1 MNIFLDSSVAIAAS
15 LSATG
20 ASRQVFDLAARQ
32 GWSLVISPWVLREIR
47 DNLRNRPEAARGWKS
62 LRNSVVIETDE
73 FVLDWPLVF
82 DIAKDKPVLVTALAC
97 ADVLLTLDRRDF
109 GALIDSAVYGLR
121 VRTPGGFLRQE
132 REAGRLKL

>member
-1 MNIFLDSSVAIAAS
+1 LNIFLDSSVAIAAS